1 MKYEGMRK
9 ILLSAV
15 TLCLLTV
22 PLILTAAQEDSDA
35 TEVRALDFKL
45 TEAYK
50 QRKFD
55 LLASLLDDDFV
66 ITFEDGSIYGKT
78 GYISFSATTTIHV
91 DLAEMADVKVRM
103 HGNTAIL
110 TGVYHEKGK
119 DKDGPYDF
127 HDRFTDVWMKSAG
140 KWRLIASHYAIPLKP

>member
-1 MKYEGMRK
+1 MEGMRK

-22 PLILTAAQEDSDA
+22 PLIRAMAQEDSDA
-35 TEVRALDFKL
+35 AQVRALDFKL

-50 QRKFD
+50 QRQFD
-55 LLASLLDDDFV
+55 LLASLLDDEFV
-66 ITFEDGSIYGKT
+66 ITFENGNVYGKT

-91 DLAEMADVKVRM
+91 DVAEMTDVKVRM

-110 TGVYHEKGK
+110 TGIYHERGK
-119 DKDGPYDF
+119 DKDGPYNYR
-127 HDRFTDVWMKSAG
+127 DRFTDVWMKSGG
-140 KWRLIASHYAIPLKP
+140 KWRLIASHYAVPVKP

>member
-1 MKYEGMRK
+1 MESMRK
-9 ILLSAV
+9 MLVSAV

-22 PLILTAAQEDSDA
+22 PVTRAVAQADSDA
-35 TEVRALDFKL
+35 DEVRALDFKL

-55 LLASLLDDDFV
+55 LLASLLDEDFV

-127 HDRFTDVWMKSAG
+127 HDRFTDVWMKSGG